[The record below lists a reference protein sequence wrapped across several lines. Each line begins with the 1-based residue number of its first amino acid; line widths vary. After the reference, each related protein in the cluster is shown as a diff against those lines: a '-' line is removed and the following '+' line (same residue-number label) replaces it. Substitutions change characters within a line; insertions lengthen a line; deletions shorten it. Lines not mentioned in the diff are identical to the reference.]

1 MWEKAC
7 LRAGFFIDRLGFFSY
22 AHSMFSH
29 SDIWGALD
37 RLAQALSTS
46 PSGLARRA
54 GLDPTTFNKS
64 KRQSSSG
71 KARWPSTESLSK
83 VLSTVGMS
91 FEDFARFADQAG
103 AHGPSIP
110 VIGLAQAGEHGF
122 FDDAGFPLGGGWE
135 DVRVPGV
142 RDENVY
148 CLQIAGDSMSP
159 VLRAGDKVLVA
170 PNETVRKG
178 DRVVVKTVEG
188 EVMAKELHIMSETH
202 IELISLNKDYE
213 DRHLSR
219 KEVQWIARIVWV
231 SQ

>member
-1 MWEKAC
+1 
-7 LRAGFFIDRLGFFSY
+7 
-22 AHSMFSH
+22 MFSH
-29 SDIWGALD
+29 HDIWNALD
-37 RLAQALSTS
+37 RLARHRSTS
-46 PSGLARRA
+46 PSGLARQA

-83 VLSTVGMS
+83 VLATVGMS

-110 VIGLAQAGEHGF
+110 VIGLAQAGNQGF
-122 FDDAGFPLGGGWE
+122 FDDAGFPVGAGWE
-135 DVRVPGV
+135 DVRVPGL

-170 PNETVRKG
+170 PNEAVRKG
-178 DRVVVKTVEG
+178 DRVVVKTNEG
-188 EVMAKELHIMSETH
+188 EVMAKELRMMSQTH
-202 IELISLNKDYE
+202 IELISLNREYE
-213 DRHLSR
+213 DRRLAR
-219 KEVQWIARIVWV
+219 TDIQWIARIVWV